1 MQNAIKPL
9 LACLGL
15 LAVVGPVTA
24 GQAEEHKPSCA
35 FVQMINNFKYVD
47 DRTAIFETG
56 PSRKF
61 KVTFFSACRDLKWAN
76 AVRVEARPGVCL
88 SSGDVVVVSRDG
100 IIPERCFVDKIEAL
114 PASDASGKADPEPK

>member
-1 MQNAIKPL
+1 MQNALKPV
-9 LACLGL
+9 LACLVL
-15 LAVVGPVTA
+15 TAAVGPVTA
-24 GQAEEHKPSCA
+24 GQTENHKSGCA

-47 DRTAIFETG
+47 DKTAIFETG
-56 PSRKF
+56 PSHKY

-88 SSGDVVVVSRDG
+88 APGDVVVVSRDG

-114 PASDASGKADPEPK
+114 PAADASEKADPAQK

>member
-1 MQNAIKPL
+1 MKNTLKPL

-15 LAVVGPVTA
+15 VAAMGPVAA
-24 GQAEEHKPSCA
+24 GESETHKSNCA

-56 PSRKF
+56 PSRKY

-100 IIPERCFVDKIEAL
+100 VIPERCFVDKVEAL
-114 PASDASGKADPEPK
+114 PAADASEKADPAQK